1 VHIQDENDYAIF
13 RTLKNEILIMQ
24 VTLSEQGSA
33 PVADPTTQQST
44 VICHSYE
51 GISLEE
57 KLAELNRVISSPD
70 FPATLRNRRFLSFA
84 VKRTLEAP
92 VGVQVRVRAYD
103 VATQIFGRSDDFS
116 TILDPIVR
124 IEAGKLRRD
133 LETYYLKSG
142 RSNPLRIELPRG
154 GYGPIFLRQEA
165 AEETGPQAPAALGDL
180 AADARAELDRV
191 VKSADF
197 PATDRN
203 RKFLSYVVEN
213 ELAGRF
219 EEITPVLLG
228 QRVFQRDE
236 SFNPNKDPIVRIE
249 AGKLRRDLET
259 YYLKAGRRNPLRISI
274 PKGGYRPAFA
284 SAV

>member
-1 VHIQDENDYAIF
+1 MRTQNNYANFGIPETRIPNMQDTVSEQKAASVAPTTNQQ
-13 RTLKNEILIMQ
+13 KILI
-24 VTLSEQGSA
+24 
-33 PVADPTTQQST
+33 P
-44 VICHSYE
+44 HSDE
-51 GISLEE
+51 GISQEE
-57 KLAELNRVISSPD
+57 KLAELNRAISSPD

-84 VKRTLEAP
+84 VERTLEAP
-92 VGVQVRVRAYD
+92 AGTQVRVRAYD
-103 VATQIFGRSDDFS
+103 VATQIFGRADDFS

-142 RSNPLRIELPRG
+142 RLNPLRIELPRG
-154 GYGPIFLRQEA
+154 GYEPIFLRQPA
-165 AEETGPQAPAALGDL
+165 AEDADPQAPAALGDL
-180 AADARAELDRV
+180 AADARAELDRI

-203 RKFLSYVVEN
+203 RNFLSYVVEN
-213 ELAGRF
+213 ELAGRL

-236 SFNPNKDPIVRIE
+236 NFDPNKDPIVRIE

-284 SAV
+284 YVA

>member
-1 VHIQDENDYAIF
+1 MRIHNNYANFGAPETKIPNMQDTVSEQKAASVAPTTNQQ
-13 RTLKNEILIMQ
+13 KILI
-24 VTLSEQGSA
+24 
-33 PVADPTTQQST
+33 P
-44 VICHSYE
+44 HSDE
-51 GISLEE
+51 GISQEE
-57 KLAELNRVISSPD
+57 KLAELNRAISSPD

-84 VKRTLEAP
+84 VERTLEAP
-92 VGVQVRVRAYD
+92 AGTQVRVRAYD
-103 VATQIFGRSDDFS
+103 VATQIFGRADDFS

-142 RSNPLRIELPRG
+142 RLNPLRIELPRG
-154 GYGPIFLRQEA
+154 GYEPIFLRQQA
-165 AEETGPQAPAALGDL
+165 AEDADPQAPAALGDL
-180 AADARAELDRV
+180 AADARAELDRI

-203 RKFLSYVVEN
+203 RNFLIYVVEN
-213 ELAGRF
+213 ELAGRL
-219 EEITPVLLG
+219 EEITPGLLG
-228 QRVFQRDE
+228 KRVFQRDE
-236 SFNPNKDPIVRIE
+236 NFDPNKDPIVRIE

-284 SAV
+284 YVA